1 MALII
6 AHHHCP
12 SGEDDDGG
20 GDGDDIEDEDG
31 GEKDGFIINVNCQY
45 LALAH
50 DLSWLQILMLPLA
63 ANMMMIQ

>member
-20 GDGDDIEDEDG
+20 GDGDDIEDVDEIDG
-31 GEKDGFIINVNCQY
+31 YIINVNCQY
-45 LALAH
+45 LFLAH
-50 DLSWLQILMLPLA
+50 IITFGLKF
-63 ANMMMIQ
+63 